1 VPVRQI
7 ITLGGGGFS
16 MEPDNPL
23 LDQFI
28 LSLARQSS
36 PNICFVPTAS
46 GDSPTYI
53 ERFYTAFAEH
63 DCRPIDLQLFKRTA
77 YHTANKALLDQVLRE
92 AWERGIVLC
101 GISAGMNCWF
111 EQSVT
116 DSFDLNQLRAFDDGL
131 ALLQGSGCPHYDG
144 EPQRR
149 PTYQQLIRSGALA
162 AGWAADDGAGIV
174 FADGSEPEVVSS
186 RPTACAYRV
195 RRTVDGVDEQRLIGR
210 YLGRA
215 ECVVNCGAQLQP
227 ELSGQPLQ
235 VLTPALRLGRIVLQ
249 FTVEQR
255 DQREGDLVAGGAYAR
270 GLQPLAQSRLGFVTA
285 PQGQ

>member
-1 VPVRQI
+1 MPVRQI

-23 LDQFI
+23 LDRFI
-28 LSLARQSS
+28 LSRARRCS

-46 GDSPTYI
+46 GDSPSYT

-63 DCRPIDLQLFKRTA
+63 DCHPTDLQLFQRTVSDLEA
-77 YHTANKALLDQVLRE
+77 FVLAQDIIYVGGGNVANLLAVWRAHGLDQILRE
-92 AWERGIVLC
+92 GRERGIVLC

-116 DSFDLNQLRAFDDGL
+116 DSFDLNQLRALKDGL
-131 ALLQGSGCPHYDG
+131 GLLPGSACPHYDG

-162 AGWAADDGAGIV
+162 AGWAADDGAAIV
-174 FADGSEPEVVSS
+174 FADASEPAVVTS

-195 RRTVDGVDEQRLIGR
+195 RRTVDGVHEQRLVGR
-210 YLGRA
+210 YLG
-215 ECVVNCGAQLQP
+215 G
-227 ELSGQPLQ
+227 
-235 VLTPALRLGRIVLQ
+235 
-249 FTVEQR
+249 
-255 DQREGDLVAGGAYAR
+255 
-270 GLQPLAQSRLGFVTA
+270 
-285 PQGQ
+285 

>member
-1 VPVRQI
+1 MPVRQI

-16 MEPDNPL
+16 MEPANPL
-23 LDQFI
+23 LDRFI
-28 LSLARQSS
+28 LSRARRCS

-46 GDSPTYI
+46 GDSPSYT

-63 DCRPIDLQLFKRTA
+63 DCHPTDLQLFKRTISDLRA
-77 YHTANKALLDQVLRE
+77 FVLAQDVIYVGGGNVANLLAVWRTHGLDDVLRD

-116 DSFDLNQLRAFDDGL
+116 DSFDLNQLRALDDGL
-131 ALLQGSGCPHYDG
+131 GFLQGSGCPHYDG

-149 PTYQQLIRSGALA
+149 PTYQQLVRSGALA
-162 AGWAADDGAGIV
+162 AGWAADDGAAVV

-186 RPTACAYRV
+186 RPTACAYQV

-210 YLGRA
+210 YLG
-215 ECVVNCGAQLQP
+215 G
-227 ELSGQPLQ
+227 
-235 VLTPALRLGRIVLQ
+235 
-249 FTVEQR
+249 
-255 DQREGDLVAGGAYAR
+255 
-270 GLQPLAQSRLGFVTA
+270 
-285 PQGQ
+285 